1 MRPVEMPDASNNVAG
16 IGPPCRIVR
25 PWGGELPQR
34 VLVIANPSAGRGASA
49 GLVHQLHETFRREG
63 IACTVSLTGDS
74 GHATLLADSAR
85 EKFDLI
91 AVVGGDGTVNEV
103 LQSVRSDRPAVLIV
117 PTGTENVLAKY
128 LGLTASL
135 RRLWDVIRDGWA
147 VRFDLGR
154 TGRRRFSMLASVGFD
169 AAIVHALHAERSGT
183 ITHLSYFWPIWR
195 QFWQYDWPVLSV
207 TADGREVF
215 HGRGMIVVGNI
226 SRYALGLQICSEAT
240 PTDGLLDVFVMR
252 CQSRWQLLTW
262 AIVVGLRMH
271 KRLTHAVYARARRI
285 CIAAEDKMTI
295 PVEVDGD
302 PAGLLPV
309 EIDVLPAAALLL
321 CWRGARERLT
331 K

>member
-1 MRPVEMPDASNNVAG
+1 MTEPSNSPEG
-16 IGPPCRIVR
+16 IEAECRIVR
-25 PWGGELPQR
+25 PWGGQLPQR

-49 GLVHQLHETFRREG
+49 GLVHRLHETFRGAG

-74 GHATLLADSAR
+74 GHATVLADSAR
-85 EKFDLI
+85 DKFDLI

-103 LQSVRSDRPAVLIV
+103 LQSVRSERPVVLIV
-117 PTGTENVLAKY
+117 PAGTENVLAKY
-128 LGLTASL
+128 LGLTASP
-135 RRLWDVIRDGWA
+135 RRLWEVIRDGWA

-154 TGRRRFSMLASVGFD
+154 TGERRFSMLASVGFD
-169 AAIVHALHAERSGT
+169 AAIVHALHGERSGN
-183 ITHLSYFWPIWR
+183 ITHLSYFWPLWR

-226 SRYALGLQICSEAT
+226 SRYALGLRICSEAV
-240 PTDGLLDVFVMR
+240 PTDGLLDVFVME
-252 CQSRWQLLTW
+252 CESRWQLLKW
-262 AIVVGLRMH
+262 ATAVGLRMH
-271 KRLTHAVYARARRI
+271 KRLPQAVYARARRI
-285 CIAAEDKMTI
+285 CIAAQGKITI

-331 K
+331 R